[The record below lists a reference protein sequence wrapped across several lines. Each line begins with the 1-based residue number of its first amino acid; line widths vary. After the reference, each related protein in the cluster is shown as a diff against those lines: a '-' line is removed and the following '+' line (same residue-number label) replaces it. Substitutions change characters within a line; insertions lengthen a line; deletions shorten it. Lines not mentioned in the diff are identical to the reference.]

1 MRRPTIA
8 FLALLALAAV
18 VALGVA
24 QTRTFPGPPTDTNPR
39 ANTPN
44 DPDFDSAE
52 PDDEDGDFVPGTSVF
67 EEDNRLFGFAP
78 ASTSMTA
85 RYLDPSN
92 PRFGQGQISGV
103 SADLAWKLSIGDQ
116 RVGVTICDTGIRWD
130 REELR
135 RRIRLNTGELPVP
148 CGVTAGQKGRPL
160 AEYDCDGDGM
170 FTPDDY
176 AGIVQPNEG
185 AHGNPTKLDG
195 EDVLVHF
202 SDGIDDDGNGFVDD
216 IAGWDFFDDDNNPFD
231 ASSYS
236 SAGNHGSG
244 RASDAVAEAN
254 NRLSSLGLCPRCRL
268 VPIRIWD
275 TFVADT
281 NNFALC
287 MLYAA
292 DNGIDVIEAAIGG
305 LTTTEF
311 AQAATQYAYEHGVA
325 LMEVSSDLNT
335 ADHNN
340 PTNFNNTIYVKG
352 VVADVEGLGQGGNEF
367 FPPVPFLAA
376 QAPVGTWFRDSNLT
390 QYGGHA
396 HIDMKGDTGSV
407 CTGQAAG
414 AAGLLMSYAKQ
425 RGTPL
430 TSNEVK
436 QLLTLTADDVLPGDT
451 AGTGTPDPAQVGW
464 DQHFGYGRV
473 NLRAALERLG
483 VPALGIAAKIPPEA
497 TLERPAWFQV
507 LDPNQSPT
515 VPITGTA
522 SADRGATS
530 SLTWTLEFGVGIE
543 PTTYAP
549 FASGSSSSRVGFDA
563 STTPPR
569 RPGAVVGTLDL
580 AAVMAAF
587 PPATNFSAPPSGVV
601 VQGQA
606 NVPSNQF
613 AFTVRL
619 RVTDG
624 DDATN
629 VGEDRKVFFVHHD
642 PTIHAGWPIAIDANG
657 DGRTDGGGE
666 APPQMADLD
675 GDNRMEIVFVTAAG
689 RIYAYRADGSVLP
702 GFPVSTNTARNVVT
716 HLGAPV
722 FASGAIAPPSPTAST
737 RPAIADLDHDG
748 YPEIVYANIEGDV
761 YVFRHDGTPFP
772 GFPVRI
778 DPAFS
783 APAVR
788 TNDNH
793 LKTGIFGSPVLADLD
808 GDGDLDIVV
817 AALDQHLYA
826 WNRSGSV
833 LPGFPVLLQ
842 DANPGGGQTPAGAE
856 SINTPVVADL
866 DGDGHPEILIETNE
880 VYAATGDAS
889 QFFPSDQ
896 GTPTSVPG
904 VNTGTVLAAA
914 FAQAGGSG
922 RVYAVHHDGTQHA
935 GGPFV
940 AGWPIKIDGLAID
953 VLPLIGPGHNLAV
966 GDLDPS
972 PGLEVAAALTTSNL
986 AVFRPDG
993 TRIRDMDP
1001 STRGASSDAHQDGG
1015 SVLNLFEYPAIGDVD
1030 RDGQLD
1036 LSKVGVTLQ
1045 GLVNLVLVG
1054 QNAPF
1059 NHVLQ
1064 AWTGPT
1070 GQPLPGFPKV
1080 IDDFGL
1086 TTVPLIANV
1095 GATSDVGDTLNL
1107 PELVSG
1113 NGLYLIHAFDATG
1126 QEPAGWPKLT
1136 GGWVTGQPAAGDI
1149 DDDGLM
1155 EIAWATREGNYFVW
1169 DTPASICNSATTAN
1183 LDGRDGAYNPQVNT
1197 RNNNLYGAD
1206 TVPPARFLPGDI
1218 AATSHD
1224 RTANSITLTTTRMP
1238 GDDAY
1243 CGRAARFDFRFSTS
1257 GAITTQAAFDAAPA
1271 VASVPAP
1278 PAGNHAAGGVLTV
1291 ADPRFAGQLV
1301 FLTVQVV
1308 DDAGNVSP
1316 LTAVGSFDF
1325 APTFTLR
1332 RAALYFRTAPGG
1344 GDDRLGLTAL
1354 IPTTLTSFAPAADV
1368 LTLTLADA
1376 DGTIYAAAVPAG
1388 SFVASRSG
1396 RRLTF
1401 RDPSGTIAAGLTRV
1415 TLVTARGGVRFS
1427 AQGRNLDLSGADKPD
1442 ITTTIQLGG
1451 QPYRSANVFRR
1462 LRTRLRF
1469 P

>member
-1 MRRPTIA
+1 MHRGI
-8 FLALLALAAV
+8 AAV
-18 VALGVA
+18 LLPVALGAAALLGVA

-44 DPDFDSAE
+44 DPDFDKAE

-85 RYLDPSN
+85 RYLDPAN

-116 RVGVTICDTGIRWD
+116 GVGVAICDTGIRWD

-135 RRIRLNTGELPVP
+135 RRVRLNPGELPVP

-160 AEYDCDGDGM
+160 AEYDCDGDGI

-176 AGIVQPNEG
+176 AGIVLPNEG
-185 AHGNPTKLDG
+185 AHGNPARLDG

-202 SDGIDDDGNGFVDD
+202 SDGVDDDGNGFVDD

-254 NRLSSLGLCPRCRL
+254 NRLSSLGLCPRCR
-268 VPIRIWD
+268 VAPIRIWD

-340 PTNFNNTIYVKG
+340 PTNFNNTIFVKG

-376 QAPVGTWFRDSNLT
+376 QAPVGTWLRDSNLT

-425 RGTPL
+425 RGAPL

-436 QLLTLTADDVLPGDT
+436 QILTLTADDVLPGDT
-451 AGTGTPDPAQVGW
+451 GGTGAPDPSQAGW
-464 DQHFGYGRV
+464 DQHYGYGRV
-473 NLRAALERLG
+473 NLRAALQRLG

-507 LDPNQSPT
+507 LDPDQSPT
-515 VPITGTA
+515 VPIVGTA
-522 SADRGATS
+522 SADRGAGTA
-530 SLTWTLEFGVGIE
+530 LTWTLEFGIGIE
-543 PTTYAP
+543 PTTFTP
-549 FASGSSSSRVGFDA
+549 FASGSSASRVGFDTSA
-563 STTPPR
+563 TPPR
-569 RPGAVVGTLDL
+569 RPGAMLGTLNL

-587 PPATNFSAPPSGVV
+587 PPATDFSAPPSGVV

-624 DDATN
+624 DD
-629 VGEDRKVFFVHHD
+629 
-642 PTIHAGWPIAIDANG
+642 PTLHPGWPIAIDANG

-675 GDNRMEIVFVTAAG
+675 GDNRMEIVFATAAG
-689 RIYAYRADGSVLP
+689 RIYAYREDGSLLV
-702 GFPVSTNTARNVVT
+702 GFPVSTNTARNVAS

-722 FASGAIAPPSPTAST
+722 FASGAIAPPSPTTSA

-748 YPEIVYANIEGDV
+748 YPEIVYANLEGDV
-761 YVFRHDGTPFP
+761 YVFRHDGTAFP

-778 DPAFS
+778 DPTFS

-788 TNDNH
+788 TNSNH

-808 GDGDLDIVV
+808 GDGFLDIVV

-826 WNRSGSV
+826 WSRSGSL

-842 DANPGGGQTPAGAE
+842 DAHPGGSQTPAGAE

-880 VYAATGDAS
+880 VYDATGDAS

-904 VNTGTVLAAA
+904 LNTGTVLAAA

-940 AGWPIKIDGLAID
+940 AGWPLKLDGLAID

-993 TRIRDMDP
+993 SRVRDMDP

-1030 RDGQLD
+1030 RDGKLD
-1036 LSKVGVTLQ
+1036 LSKVGVTLN

-1054 QNAPF
+1054 QNMPF

-1064 AWTGPT
+1064 AWTGAT
-1070 GQPLPGFPKV
+1070 GQPLPGFPRV

-1095 GATSDVGDTLNL
+1095 GATSDAGDTLNL

-1113 NGLYLIHAFDATG
+1113 NGLCLVHAFDATG

-1136 GGWVTGQPAAGDI
+1136 GGWQTGQPAAGDI
-1149 DDDGLM
+1149 DDDGRM
-1155 EIAWATREGNYFVW
+1155 EIAWATREGNFFVW
-1169 DTPASICNSATTAN
+1169 DTPAPICNTATTTN
-1183 LDGRDGAYNPQVNT
+1183 LDGRDGAYNPLVNT
-1197 RNNNLYGAD
+1197 RNNNLYGED
-1206 TVPPARFLPGDI
+1206 TVPPARFAPADI
-1218 AATSHD
+1218 SGTTHD
-1224 RTANSITLTTTRMP
+1224 RTANTVTLTVARIP
-1238 GDDAY
+1238 GDDVY
-1243 CGRAARFDFRFSTS
+1243 CGRAARFDFRFSTA
-1257 GAITTQAAFDAAPA
+1257 GPITTQAAFDAASS
-1271 VASVPAP
+1271 VANVPP
-1278 PAGNHAAGGVLTV
+1278 PPPGNHDAGATLTV
-1291 ADPRFAGQLV
+1291 GDPRFAGQLV
-1301 FLTVQVV
+1301 FLAVQVV
-1308 DDAGNVSP
+1308 DDSGNVSP

-1332 RAALYFRTAPGG
+1332 RAALYFRSAPGG
-1344 GDDRLGLTAL
+1344 GDDRLVMTAS
-1354 IPTTLTSFAPAADV
+1354 IPTSLPAADP

-1376 DGTIYAAAVPAG
+1376 DGTFYSATIPAG
-1388 SFVASRSG
+1388 AFVANRSG
-1396 RRLTF
+1396 SRLTF
-1401 RDPSGTIAAGLTRV
+1401 RDPTGTIAGGLTRV
-1415 TLVTARGGVRFS
+1415 TLAVARGGLRFTARGRS
-1427 AQGRNLDLSGADKPD
+1427 LDLSGADRPE

-1451 QPYRSANVFRR
+1451 QPFRSTNLFRMM
-1462 LRTRLRF
+1462 RTRLRF